1 MYHHAST
8 NLESINIFIRNRVQK
23 DKEVKKKKQYQ
34 TSKHNE
40 CSKYNTQHFHWM
52 ITEAD
57 RIFIHYVILKS
68 TVQGKQTV

>member
-40 CSKYNTQHFHWM
+40 CSKYNTQHFH
-52 ITEAD
+52 
-57 RIFIHYVILKS
+57 
-68 TVQGKQTV
+68 